1 MNWPWSHKRF
11 VFWLLV
17 AVILGC
23 SFFLINEVTRHG
35 EVRSGYIA
43 LARIMP
49 GQQEQ
54 WLAMFILREVG
65 EVVPDLSVEAV
76 DIPGKYG
83 GAFEVTASLDSEPSR
98 QELAERMSIL
108 FLALD
113 RFGYYGERRPGEEKD
128 TYYIFRDLL
137 PWFTF
142 EVWIRRP
149 YQVALVIDDFGY
161 SLMEAERFIHLP
173 GKGNISVFPHLPLST
188 RISEMAYQR
197 GREVLIHLPME
208 AIDPLQNEREPFL
221 LRTGAGAERVREM
234 IELSLQAV
242 PHARGL
248 NNHKGSRATS
258 DTTLMKTFMD
268 IYSEKGLYFLD
279 SVTAGS
285 SVAYTLAEEYGI
297 HNYRRD
303 IFLDG
308 ESSKAYVLH
317 RLWETVEV
325 ARTQGYAV
333 AIGHP
338 KDETYRALREFF
350 NTFNDPQVEFVYLSQ
365 LNTK

>member
-23 SFFLINEVTRHG
+23 SFFLINEVTRHEG
-35 EVRSGYIA
+35 MRGRYIA
-43 LARIMP
+43 LARILP
-49 GQQEQ
+49 SQQEK
-54 WLAMFILREVG
+54 WLAMFIIQEIG
-65 EVVPDLSVEAV
+65 EIVPDLSVEAV
-76 DIPGKYG
+76 DIPGEEG
-83 GAFEVTASLDSEPSR
+83 GVYKVSASIESENTR
-98 QELAERMSIL
+98 KELAERMNLL
-108 FLALD
+108 FMALD
-113 RFGYYGERRPGEEKD
+113 RFGYYGELRPGEEKD
-128 TYYIFRDLL
+128 TYYIFRDLV

-142 EVWIRRP
+142 EVWVRWP
-149 YQVALVIDDFGY
+149 YQVAVVIDDFGY
-161 SLMEAERFIHLP
+161 SLEEAERFINLP
-173 GKGNISVFPHLPLST
+173 LKVNISVFPHLPLST
-188 RISEMAYQR
+188 RISEMAHYR

-221 LRTGAGAERVREM
+221 LRTGADSERVREM
-234 IELSLQAV
+234 IELSLRAV

-258 DTTLMKTFMD
+258 DTSLMKEFMD

-279 SVTAGS
+279 SVTSGS
-285 SVAYTLAEEYGI
+285 SIAYTLAGEFGI
-297 HNYRRD
+297 ENYRRD
-303 IFLDG
+303 VFLDG
-308 ESSKAYVLH
+308 ESSFDYVME

-325 ARTQGYAV
+325 ARTRGHAV

-338 KDETYRALREFF
+338 KDTTYKALLEFS